1 MYSFLCC
8 FSCFRPKFE
17 AGFLSRALPNRFFR
31 GGFPGLEHGVPCE
44 RHGGG
49 HCFRVLFAPIF
60 CWLDFFFT
68 LFELCT
74 RSCTFGTS
82 STLFFSLTLPLP
94 LASVKSAN
102 KRRRRALDGRCFRF
116 LFFSGRPSRMA
127 SILLSAGPSLFTRTS
142 ACVRVCVSVCACV
155 YVCVLRSRRHTMA
168 ARESINPFVA
178 STPFCR
184 ILSPESRVFQG
195 FVFHDRRH
203 CAEAYLAPA
212 VLLADFFYS
221 RRSAHFSMGNA
232 PIGSTFIE
240 LFYVRPI

>member
-1 MYSFLCC
+1 
-8 FSCFRPKFE
+8 
-17 AGFLSRALPNRFFR
+17 
-31 GGFPGLEHGVPCE
+31 
-44 RHGGG
+44 
-49 HCFRVLFAPIF
+49 
-60 CWLDFFFT
+60 
-68 LFELCT
+68 
-74 RSCTFGTS
+74 
-82 STLFFSLTLPLP
+82 
-94 LASVKSAN
+94 
-102 KRRRRALDGRCFRF
+102 
-116 LFFSGRPSRMA
+116 
-127 SILLSAGPSLFTRTS
+127 
-142 ACVRVCVSVCACV
+142 
-155 YVCVLRSRRHTMA
+155 MA